1 MAITNTLPQIWSAR
15 ILAKLEKNLVFA
27 QPGVVNRDYEGDIRQ
42 DGDRVHIHSFN
53 DLTIGSY
60 VKNST
65 TISYEQLTDT
75 RVTLLIDQAKYFAFK
90 VDDVDTAQ
98 MRPELIDAAADR
110 AAYQL
115 AEDADSYVAG
125 LYSGASTS
133 SPDNTIETSQFTASN
148 VYQKLVDLSV
158 LMDQVNL
165 PAEGRFVIV
174 PPWVKGLLLQNSTF
188 VTASKPDAVLN
199 GQIGQIAGLNVL
211 VSNNV
216 KTTGSA
222 PVVSHMMA
230 GHPSALAYAE
240 QITNVEGLRLEG
252 SFADAIRGP
261 RGLPGRR
268 VWCSG
273 CPRPAPVARTHG
285 SAAPGPG
292 S

>member
-1 MAITNTLPQIWSAR
+1 
-15 ILAKLEKNLVFA
+15 
-27 QPGVVNRDYEGDIRQ
+27 VVNRDYEGDIRQ

-53 DLTIGSY
+53 DLTIGTY
-60 VKNST
+60 VKNTT

-90 VDDVDTAQ
+90 VDDIDTAQ

-133 SPDNTIETSQFTASN
+133 NPDNTIETSQFTASN

-230 GHPSALAYAE
+230 GHPSAWTYAE
-240 QITNVEGLRLEG
+240 QITNLEGLRLEG
-252 SFADAIRGP
+252 SFADAV
-261 RGLPGRR
+261 RGLHLYGAK
-268 VWCSG
+268 VLDG
-273 CPRPAPVARTHG
+273 ARLFNLQ
-285 SAAPGPG
+285 ANP
-292 S
+292 

>member
-1 MAITNTLPQIWSAR
+1 MLPQIWSAR
-15 ILAKLEKNLVFA
+15 ILAKLEKALIFA
-27 QPGVVNRDYEGDIRQ
+27 QPGVVNRDYEGDIRA

-60 VKNST
+60 TKNST
-65 TISYEQLTDT
+65 TITYEQLTDT
-75 RVTLLIDQAKYFAFK
+75 RVTLLIDQSKYFAFK
-90 VDDVDTAQ
+90 IDDIDAAQ
-98 MRPELIDAAADR
+98 MRPKLIDAASDR

-115 AEDADSYVAG
+115 AEDADSYVAS

-133 SPDNTIETSQFTASN
+133 NPDNTIETSQFTATN

-165 PAEGRFVIV
+165 PSEGRFVV
-174 PPWVKGLLLQNSTF
+174 VSPWVKGLLLQNSTF

-199 GQIGQIAGLNVL
+199 GEIGQIAGLRIL

-216 KTTGSA
+216 KTTGSS

-240 QITNVEGLRLEG
+240 QIVNLEGLRLEG
-252 SFADAIRGP
+252 SFADAV
-261 RGLPGRR
+261 RGLHLYGAK
-268 VWCSG
+268 VLDG
-273 CPRPAPVARTHG
+273 ARLFDLQ
-285 SAAPGPG
+285 ANP
-292 S
+292 

>member
-1 MAITNTLPQIWSAR
+1 MAITNMLPQIWSAR

-27 QPGVVNRDYEGDIRQ
+27 QPGVVNRDYEGDIRA

-60 VKNST
+60 TKNST

-75 RVTLLIDQAKYFAFK
+75 RVTLLIEQARYFSFK
-90 VDDVDTAQ
+90 VDDIDTAQ
-98 MRPELIDAAADR
+98 MRPEIIDAASDR

-115 AEDADSYVAG
+115 AEDSDSYIAG
-125 LYSGASTS
+125 LYSGASS
-133 SPDNTIETSQFTASN
+133 ASPDNTIETSQFTATN

-165 PAEGRFVIV
+165 PSEGRFVVV

-188 VTASKPDAVLN
+188 VTASQPSVVLN
-199 GQIGQIAGLNVL
+199 GQVGQIAGLNIL

-216 KTTGSA
+216 KTTGTS

-240 QITNVEGLRLEG
+240 QIVNVEGLRLEG
-252 SFADAIRGP
+252 SFADAV
-261 RGLPGRR
+261 RGLHLYGAK
-268 VWCSG
+268 VLDG
-273 CPRPAPVARTHG
+273 ARLFDLQ
-285 SAAPGPG
+285 ANP
-292 S
+292 

>member
-1 MAITNTLPQIWSAR
+1 MLPSIWSAR
-15 ILAKLEKNLVFA
+15 ILAKLEKSLVFA
-27 QPGVVNRDYEGDIRQ
+27 QPGVVNRDYEGDIRA

-53 DLTIGSY
+53 DLTVAAY
-60 VKNST
+60 TKNST

-90 VDDVDTAQ
+90 VDDIDTAQ
-98 MRPELIDAAADR
+98 MRPEIIDAASDR

-115 AEDADSYVAG
+115 AEDADSYIAG

-133 SPDNTIETSQFTASN
+133 APDNTIETSQFTSTN

-165 PAEGRFVIV
+165 PSEGRFVVV

-188 VTASKPDAVLN
+188 VTASKPDVVLN
-199 GQIGQIAGLNVL
+199 GQIGQIAGLNIL

-216 KTTGSA
+216 KTTGTS

-240 QITNVEGLRLEG
+240 QIVNLEGLRLEG
-252 SFADAIRGP
+252 SFADAV
-261 RGLPGRR
+261 RGLHLYGGK
-268 VWCSG
+268 VLDG
-273 CPRPAPVARTHG
+273 ARLFDLQ
-285 SAAPGPG
+285 ANP
-292 S
+292 

>member
-1 MAITNTLPQIWSAR
+1 MAITNMLPQIWSAR
-15 ILAKLEKNLVFA
+15 ILQKLEKNLVFA
-27 QPGVVNRDYEGDIRQ
+27 QPGVVNRDYEGDIRA

-60 VKNST
+60 TKNST
-65 TISYEQLTDT
+65 TITYEQLTDT
-75 RVTLLIDQAKYFAFK
+75 RVTLLIDQSKYFAFK
-90 VDDVDTAQ
+90 VDDIDTAQ
-98 MRPELIDAAADR
+98 MRPKIIDAASDR

-115 AEDADSYVAG
+115 AEDADSYVAS

-133 SPDNTIETSQFTASN
+133 SPDNTIETTQFTSTN
-148 VYQKLVDLSV
+148 VYGKFVDLAV

-165 PAEGRFVIV
+165 PSEGRFVVV

-199 GQIGQIAGLNVL
+199 GQIGEIAGLRIL

-216 KTTGSA
+216 KTTGTS

-240 QITNVEGLRLEG
+240 QIVNVEGLRLEG
-252 SFADAIRGP
+252 SFADAV
-261 RGLPGRR
+261 RGLHLYGAK
-268 VWCSG
+268 VLDG
-273 CPRPAPVARTHG
+273 ARLFDLQ
-285 SAAPGPG
+285 ANP
-292 S
+292 